1 MKQYYIV
8 SIDSMDAEK
17 GLEPEDIYS
26 ATVML
31 TMDPKT
37 QHIRSVGVREVSIF
51 PWMVDILLSLARLR
65 GTKSIEPQ
73 RLKGKRL

>member
-1 MKQYYIV
+1 MKQYYMV

-26 ATVML
+26 SVITL
-31 TMDPKT
+31 TLSPRN
-37 QHIRSVGVREVSIF
+37 HIRSVGVREVSLF
-51 PWMVDILLSLARLR
+51 PWMVGMLIGLARLR

-73 RLKGKRL
+73 ILKGKRL